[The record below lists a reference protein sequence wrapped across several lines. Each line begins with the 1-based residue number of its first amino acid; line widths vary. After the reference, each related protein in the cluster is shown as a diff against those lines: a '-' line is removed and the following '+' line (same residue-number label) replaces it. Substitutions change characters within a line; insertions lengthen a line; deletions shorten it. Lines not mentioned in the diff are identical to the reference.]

1 MSNQIKITIRLFGAF
16 RKYGD
21 VLELDMPSGSSI
33 ADIKSRLAEKLDTND
48 ATLVADSAIANDNEI
63 INSGTVF
70 DADATLA
77 ILPPVCGG

>member
-1 MSNQIKITIRLFGAF
+1 MDKQIKITIRLFGAF

-21 VLELDMPSGSSI
+21 ALELDMPSGSSV
-33 ADIKSRLAEKLDTND
+33 ADIKSCLAEKLGGND
-48 ATLVADSAIANDNEI
+48 AALVADSAIANDNEI
-63 INSGTVF
+63 INSGAIF